1 MILLINPKTSKST
14 EVQREFFRE
23 PNLGILYLA
32 AILDSNNL
40 PVDILDLEQYLDF
53 EKSKLKEVIRE
64 KILNYKI
71 FGITSLT
78 NTFHLALDLARIIK
92 EEDKD
97 NIVVL
102 GGPHVT
108 FMYKEILENDFK
120 TEKLIDFICIG
131 EAENS
136 FLKLAESLYFQMLD
150 KKHLG
155 DIEDDLSSIHG
166 IAFMNS
172 EGTLSANNTVISTDL
187 KQLPLPARYK
197 LSHEYY
203 YYTVANV
210 IVNRGCPNQCSFC
223 SRQKLFKKTKIRS
236 IKSILS
242 EIRDINS
249 MQTYNYINFYDN
261 ININREFFK
270 KFCLMFIEN
279 KLEIPWGCELRVDII
294 TEEDAHLIKKA
305 GCRLIATGIE
315 SASLE
320 VLEQNFKYQDPA
332 KVENGIRNLK
342 KENLSIQAYF
352 VLGLPGETENTF
364 NKTANYI
371 GKLPLEKDDKINYF
385 VATPYPG
392 SLLWDKKENFNIKII
407 ENDFSKY
414 DCNHI
419 IFETPDLN
427 LAKLEKLYSIAKKI
441 ELNFD
446 EVFDNS

>member
-1 MILLINPKTSKST
+1 MILLINPKTSKSI
-14 EVQREFFRE
+14 EVQKEFFRE

-32 AILDSNNL
+32 AILDSNNI
-40 PVDILDLEQYLDF
+40 PVDILDLEQYIDF
-53 EKSKLKEVIRE
+53 EKIRLKKVITE
-64 KILNYKI
+64 KIHNYKI

-92 EEDKD
+92 EKDND

-102 GGPHVT
+102 GGPHIT
-108 FMYKEILENDFK
+108 FMYKEVLENDFK

-136 FLKLAESLYFQMLD
+136 FLKLVQILYFQMLNN
-150 KKHLG
+150 KYLE
-155 DIEDDLSSIHG
+155 DIEDHLSSING

-172 EGTLSANNTVISTDL
+172 EGKLHVNKDIIPTDL
-187 KQLPLPARYK
+187 IQLPLPARYK

-236 IKSILS
+236 IESILS

-261 ININREFFK
+261 ININRDFFK
-270 KFCLMFIEN
+270 KFCMMFIEN
-279 KLEIPWGCELRVDII
+279 KLKIPWGCELRVDQI
-294 TEEDAHLIKKA
+294 TEEDAYLLKKA

-320 VLEQNFKYQDPA
+320 VLEKNLKYQDPT
-332 KVENGIRNLK
+332 KVENGIINLK
-342 KENLSIQAYF
+342 KENLPIQAYF
-352 VLGLPGETENTF
+352 VLGLPGETESTF
-364 NKTANYI
+364 KKTIDYI
-371 GKLPLEKDDKINYF
+371 GKLPLERGDKINYF

-392 SLLWDKKENFNIKII
+392 SRLWDQRENFNIKII
-407 ENDFSKY
+407 EKDFSKY

-419 IFETPDLN
+419 IFETLDLN
-427 LAKLEKLYSIAKKI
+427 IAKLEKLHSIAQKI
-441 ELNFD
+441 ELDF
-446 EVFDNS
+446 EKVIENS

>member
-1 MILLINPKTSKST
+1 MILLINPKTSKSI
-14 EVQREFFRE
+14 EVQKEFFRE

-32 AILDSNNL
+32 AILDSNNI
-40 PVDILDLEQYLDF
+40 PVDILDLEQYIDF
-53 EKSKLKEVIRE
+53 EKIRLKKVIKE
-64 KILNYKI
+64 KIHNYKI

-92 EEDKD
+92 EKDKD

-102 GGPHVT
+102 GGPHIT
-108 FMYKEILENDFK
+108 FMYKEVLENDFK
-120 TEKLIDFICIG
+120 TENLIDFICIG

-136 FLKLAESLYFQMLD
+136 FLKLVQILYFQMLNN
-150 KKHLG
+150 KYLE
-155 DIEDDLSSIHG
+155 DIEDHLSSING

-172 EGTLSANNTVISTDL
+172 EGKLHVNKDIIPTDL
-187 KQLPLPARYK
+187 IQLPLPARYK

-236 IKSILS
+236 IESILS

-261 ININREFFK
+261 ININRDFFK
-270 KFCLMFIEN
+270 KFCMMFIEN
-279 KLEIPWGCELRVDII
+279 KLKIPWGCELRVDLI
-294 TEEDAHLIKKA
+294 TEEDAHLLKKA

-320 VLEQNFKYQDPA
+320 VLEKNLKYQDPT
-332 KVENGIRNLK
+332 KVENGIINLK
-342 KENLSIQAYF
+342 KENLPIQAYF
-352 VLGLPGETENTF
+352 VLGLPGETESTF
-364 NKTANYI
+364 NKTIDYI
-371 GKLPLEKDDKINYF
+371 GKLPLEKGDKINYF

-392 SLLWDKKENFNIKII
+392 SRLWDQRDNFNIKII
-407 ENDFSKY
+407 EKDFSKY

-427 LAKLEKLYSIAKKI
+427 IAKLEKLHSIAQKI
-441 ELNFD
+441 ELDF
-446 EVFDNS
+446 EKVIENS